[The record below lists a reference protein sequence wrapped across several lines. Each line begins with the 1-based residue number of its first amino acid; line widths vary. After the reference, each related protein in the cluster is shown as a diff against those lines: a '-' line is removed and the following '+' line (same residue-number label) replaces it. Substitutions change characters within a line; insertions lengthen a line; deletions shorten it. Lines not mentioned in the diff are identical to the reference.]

1 MGWRDKLSAQSPL
14 PYNYLDVSLLVT
26 INVTKIQLR
35 CLVYV
40 HSSLQTSDTLGIE
53 QIKTKERQILMD
65 QTDVMELL
73 ILCT

>member
-1 MGWRDKLSAQSPL
+1 MYLFKD
-14 PYNYLDVSLLVT
+14 LDVSLLVT

-53 QIKTKERQILMD
+53 QIKTKQTQILMD
-65 QTDVMELL
+65 QTDVMKLL

>member
-1 MGWRDKLSAQSPL
+1 MYLFKD
-14 PYNYLDVSLLVT
+14 LDVSLLVT
-26 INVTKIQLR
+26 INVTKIRLR

-53 QIKTKERQILMD
+53 QMKTKQRQILKD
-65 QTDVMELL
+65 QTDVMKLL

>member
-1 MGWRDKLSAQSPL
+1 MYLFKD
-14 PYNYLDVSLLVT
+14 LDVSLLVT

-53 QIKTKERQILMD
+53 QIKTKQRQILMD
-65 QTDVMELL
+65 QTDVMKLL